1 MSRTVLYTSFFVMG
15 FFSLAAQVLLFR
27 DYLTVLEN
35 HELASGA
42 FFAFWLL
49 WIALG
54 AWIGR
59 LKIFCFTR
67 EEILIP
73 FYFPAFF
80 VQELL
85 LLTSRSWAG
94 GAAYEVFGISGLLM
108 VSFFANGILS
118 FMTGFL
124 FAMLCRNHPSGTAGE
139 ITPALYYTWECL
151 GGVLGAAGSLYI
163 LGGGNDPGI
172 FSGLSVFL
180 LFLPW
185 IMDSFMK
192 KFLKKS
198 GMLLS
203 LALLSA
209 LFCASDTVTSLRHGF
224 LWKTFVRETPLQS
237 FFYTAQGLYLT
248 GENKGEW
255 KVFHGKDQVES
266 YPGFYKSH
274 EILPVVFS
282 QTESLKNI
290 LIAGSNSLS
299 LAGKLNGFKEVE
311 NIVCLST
318 DPAYGKTLKKHIPKG
333 FQKEF
338 SKVSFPEQD
347 LRQFLASQ
355 KGKWDI
361 CFFDLPSPLSLY
373 LNRFYSKEFFEQ
385 VRAAL
390 KPSGVLFFN
399 FDAGENAM
407 GEEIALW
414 GALLEKT
421 VKSVFKKVIL
431 KPGERS
437 LWIASMEASLSEDP
451 EVLFKRIRDRKE
463 ISPETILSLFSRDR
477 IQFQLKEY
485 EKVLKNYQR
494 PVLIQDESLE
504 GVGFYLSHAG
514 KKISLGLL
522 PILKIFQNMG
532 ISFWIWA
539 FVFWW
544 ALRILYTGLKGVGR
558 DEGLR
563 LNSLEGICLTG
574 FVSMGLQVSFMFL
587 QEVREGS
594 LFYHMAGI
602 SALYM
607 LGSGGTGFAVYRGL
621 SSGKVS
627 PTFLTGAGFFF
638 LMFSGGY
645 GALLLLQT
653 SFNMILFLSFLNGAG
668 ASMILCASVS
678 RFEKTGGDIRT
689 AGSLLEGLDHA
700 GAFFGAVLT
709 GVFFPLILGPR
720 ITFFLLL
727 MTGFTGL
734 IFWAFSFRKDRSFQF
749 SGYSDRVSLGVFW
762 SISVLIFYYLFL
774 YYWGGPLEREVRK
787 VQRDSSPHS
796 LILNTKQYASEVTG
810 FGGPMELEVEVN
822 SSGRLEDIRVLT
834 HQETAYYMDRVIP
847 WMKSLKGLDFVKGSL
862 SSVDVVAGATYTCN
876 AVLKSIEQTVNGD
889 STFKKAFQKE
899 TIPENKKS
907 VKKTRDFR
915 TGFNFALWFF
925 FGVGALRLRV
935 SPKKS
940 AKILF
945 LILVALFM
953 GNQNIQ
959 YSLDSLFRLWEG
971 HWQRFGLTGSFLAW
985 AVPLSVVLCGNIYC
999 GYLCPFGALQEL
1011 ISYLRPSGWN
1021 LFPSRVLVRYFS
1033 YIKYILLIFFLTA
1046 YAFTGNR
1053 HLCSSD
1059 FLTSFFQQVKSLPL
1073 PLFPAIM
1080 LGISFVYPRFWCRCF
1095 CPSGAFLNFLN
1106 GFKII
1111 SGLIPGI
1118 NPGRCSMRLNSGEEM
1133 SCLHCDQCRYPV
1145 QSHKSQIF

>member
-1 MSRTVLYTSFFVMG
+1 MSKKVLYASFFVMG

-27 DYLTVLEN
+27 DYLSVLEN

-54 AWIGR
+54 AWAGR
-59 LKIFCFTR
+59 LKIFCFT
-67 EEILIP
+67 EGEKLIP
-73 FYFPAFF
+73 LYLPAFL
-80 VQELL
+80 VQDLL

-94 GAAYEVFGISGLLM
+94 GGTYEILGIAGLLM

-124 FAMLCRNHPSGTAGE
+124 FALLCRNNPSGKAGE
-139 ITPALYYTWECL
+139 INPALFYTWECL
-151 GGVLGAAGSLYI
+151 GGVLGASGSLYL
-163 LGGGNDPGI
+163 LGGENPPGM

-180 LFLPW
+180 LFIPW

-192 KFLKKS
+192 KFLKRS
-198 GMLLS
+198 GILLS
-203 LALLSA
+203 LALFSA
-209 LFCASDTVTSLRHGF
+209 WFCASDTVTSFRHGF

-237 FFYTAQGLYLT
+237 FFYTSQGLYLT

-255 KVFHGKDQVES
+255 MVFHGKDQIES
-266 YPGFYKSH
+266 YPGSFKSH
-274 EILPVVFS
+274 EILPLLFS
-282 QTESLKNI
+282 ETDFRKQV
-290 LIAGSNSLS
+290 LIAGSNGLS
-299 LAGKLNGFKEVE
+299 LAGKLNGFREVE
-311 NIVCLST
+311 NIACLST
-318 DPAYGKTLKKHIPKG
+318 DPAYGEAVKKHIPGG

-347 LRQFLASQ
+347 LRKFLANQ

-361 CFFDLPSPLSLY
+361 CFFDLPSPFSLY

-399 FDAGENAM
+399 FDAGENVM

-421 VKSVFKKVIL
+421 VKNVFKKVIL

-437 LWIASMEASLSEDP
+437 LWIASMEAPLSEDP
-451 EVLFKRIRDRKE
+451 QVLFNRIRNRKE
-463 ISPETILSLFSRDR
+463 ISPESVLSLFPGDR

-485 EKVLKNYQR
+485 ERVLKNYQSLL
-494 PVLIQDESLE
+494 LILDESLE

-514 KKISLGLL
+514 KKISLALL
-522 PILKIFQNMG
+522 PVLKLFQKMG
-532 ISFWIWA
+532 VIFWIWA

-544 ALRILYTGLKGVGR
+544 VLRILYTGLKGLER
-558 DEGLR
+558 EEKIR
-563 LNSLEGICLTG
+563 LNSLEGIGITG
-574 FVSMGLQVSFMFL
+574 FMSMGLQVSFMFL
-587 QEVREGS
+587 QEVSDGS

-607 LGSGGTGFAVYRGL
+607 LGSGGTGFAVYKGL

-627 PTFLTGAGFFF
+627 PSFFTGAGFFF

-645 GALLLLQT
+645 GALIFFQT

-678 RFEKTGGDIRT
+678 RFEKIGGDMRI
-689 AGSLLEGLDHA
+689 AGSLLEGMDHA
-700 GAFFGAVLT
+700 GAFFGAVLA

-734 IFWAFSFRKDRSFQF
+734 IFWAFSFRKDRFFLF
-749 SGYSDRVSLGVFW
+749 SGFSDRVSLGVFW
-762 SISVLIFYYLFL
+762 SISVLIIYYLFS
-774 YYWGGPLEREVRK
+774 YYGGGPSETESRK
-787 VQRDSSPHS
+787 VLRDSSSH
-796 LILNTKQYASEVTG
+796 LLTLNTKQYASEVTG
-810 FGGPMELEVEVN
+810 YGGPMELEFEAD
-822 SSGRLEDIRVLT
+822 SSGRLQNIRVLS
-834 HQETAYYMDRVIP
+834 HQETEYYMNKVIP
-847 WMKSLKGLDFVKGSL
+847 WMESLKGLDLVKGNL
-862 SSVDVVAGATYTCN
+862 SSVDVVSGATYTCD
-876 AVLKSIEQTVNGD
+876 AVLKSIEQTVNRD
-889 STFKKAFQKE
+889 SAFKKAFQQAGAH
-899 TIPENKKS
+899 ENKK
-907 VKKTRDFR
+907 RNFR
-915 TGFNFALWFF
+915 AGANLLLWLFF
-925 FGVGALRLRV
+925 WGWAIRLRV
-935 SPKKS
+935 TPKKS
-940 AKILF
+940 VKILF
-945 LILVALFM
+945 LILLSLFM
-953 GNQNIQ
+953 GSLNIQ

-971 HWQRFGLTGSFLAW
+971 HWQSFGITASFLAW
-985 AVPLSVVLCGNIYC
+985 AVPLSVVLCGNTYC

-1021 LFPSRVLVRYFS
+1021 LFPSRVLVRFFS
-1033 YIKYILLIFFLTA
+1033 SIKYILLIAFLTV
-1046 YAFTGNR
+1046 YAFSGNR
-1053 HLCSSD
+1053 HLCSAD
-1059 FLTSFFQQVKSLPL
+1059 FLTSFFQQLKSLSL
-1073 PLFPAIM
+1073 PLFPGIM
-1080 LGISFVYPRFWCRCF
+1080 LGISFFYPRFWCRCF
-1095 CPSGAFLNFLN
+1095 CPSGAFLNLLN

-1111 SGLIPGI
+1111 SELIPRV
-1118 NPGRCSMRLNSGEEM
+1118 NPGRCPMRLNSGEEM
-1133 SCLHCDQCRYPV
+1133 SCLHCDQCRYSV
-1145 QSHKSQIF
+1145 NGS